1 MPRDDAGFHDFV
13 QARWTSLVRYAFVLT
28 GDVGEAEGVVQS
40 ALESTW
46 RRWSSVRS
54 DRPEVY
60 VRTAVARQVIS
71 RHRWRSRRPKERPAG
86 DALPEGPAA
95 ADGPEGHALRD
106 LVWREMQD
114 LPPRMRAVVVPRL
127 WEDMSEAEVARVLGC
142 STGSVKSRLSR
153 GTERLRQRTGL
164 REAVGM
170 APTTGGPGGRGAA
183 PEAPATRTPARR
195 AR

>member
-1 MPRDDAGFHDFV
+1 MARDDAGFHDFV
-13 QARWTSLVRYAFVLT
+13 EARWTSLVRYAYVLT
-28 GDVGEAEGVVQS
+28 GDVGEAEDVVQS

-46 RRWSSVRS
+46 RRWSSVRT

-86 DALPEGPAA
+86 DALPEGPVAA
-95 ADGPEGHALRD
+95 PDDHALRD

-114 LPPRMRAVVVPRL
+114 LPPRMRAVVVLRL

-142 STGSVKSRLSR
+142 STGSVKSQLSR

-164 REAVGM
+164 REAVGFAPPAPGPAAAPD
-170 APTTGGPGGRGAA
+170 APTQD
-183 PEAPATRTPARR
+183 ARR
-195 AR
+195 TR

>member
-1 MPRDDAGFHDFV
+1 MARDDAGFHDFV
-13 QARWTSLVRYAFVLT
+13 EARWTSLVRYAYVLT
-28 GDVGEAEGVVQS
+28 GDVGEAEDVVQA
-40 ALESTW
+40 ALESSW

-54 DRPEVY
+54 DRPEAY

-71 RHRWRSRRPKERPAG
+71 RHRWRSSRPKERPAG

-95 ADGPEGHALRD
+95 SDGRDGPDGHALRD
-106 LVWREMQD
+106 LVWREMQE
-114 LPPRMRAVVVPRL
+114 LPPRMRAVVVLRL

-142 STGSVKSRLSR
+142 STGSVKSQLSR

-170 APTTGGPGGRGAA
+170 APPPAGPGAA
-183 PEAPATRTPARR
+183 PDAPPTQDARR